1 MKKTATTIAIVFLV
15 SVLAIPAFARSK
27 GRGPET
33 MGKPGR
39 GMIFG
44 DQTRTGYSRLA
55 NLTEEQ
61 RNQLKELH
69 QKFFDKTAQIRIEHA
84 AKKTEFYILL
94 KTSNPDIGKAKSV
107 QKEVSDLEA
116 KLAQE
121 RIDLM
126 FEARKISPDLPLGK
140 RFDMGHGPTR
150 GGFGPGKG
158 HSKGYPSHMKGPAP
172 EKGRGMRPGI

>member
-1 MKKTATTIAIVFLV
+1 MKKTATTIAIVLLV
-15 SVLAIPAFARSK
+15 SALAVPALARSK

-39 GMIFG
+39 GMTFS
-44 DQTRTGYSRLA
+44 DQTRTGYARFA

-69 QKFFDKTAQIRIEHA
+69 QKFFDKTAPTRIEHT
-84 AKKTEFYILL
+84 AKKAELHILL
-94 KTSNPDIGKAKSV
+94 KTSNPDTGKAKAV
-107 QKEVSDLEA
+107 QKEISDLEA

-140 RFDMGHGPTR
+140 GFGMSHGPTR
-150 GGFGPGKG
+150 GGFGPAPGKG
-158 HSKGYPSHMKGPAP
+158 H
-172 EKGRGMRPGI
+172 GMRPGI